1 MEAHIESGTM
11 DMEKASIAEALRA
24 LASDSESRSKIS
36 RMRELYPDIEA
47 AQKAGVTNSKIVET
61 LNSQGLDVTLKTF
74 ETMLYRLRK
83 ELGKTRKAAQEVKSE
98 TPPASVPAEESA
110 ADAAQNSTRSI
121 STPGDIKKAL
131 KGQDVN
137 LDDYTE

>member
-1 MEAHIESGTM
+1 
-11 DMEKASIAEALRA
+11 MEKASIAEALRA

-83 ELGKTRKAAQEVKSE
+83 ELGKTRKTAQEVKSE
-98 TPPASVPAEESA
+98 IPPASAPAPEASA
-110 ADAAQNSTRSI
+110 ADTAQNSTRSI